1 MIPMFRVWYSTKDLA
16 DWLIQNTNLREYSPT
31 LSKLAESDA
40 NNPDRF
46 HRMPGHLKNI
56 LYLDAPDII
65 VEKDGDPVVAVEI
78 SKEAGTGHNA
88 FQRFARIAA
97 AVENGVPAV
106 YIYPE
111 ATFITRQ
118 SSQRWDRINPNI
130 FYAME
135 RLMQIYNIP
144 ALLFYHPTYYRTHPN
159 TSPPNVHTK
168 GLKNDPNFPSAP
180 DSGDPEMQLFF
191 NFINLVLARSLSG
204 HTTIPLINERL
215 VVNRRNW
222 MQQEYVNKGGPTGQ
236 HSPDTATTVVPT
248 EALLNFLR
256 RFVPQGYVFGELLTS
271 REETV
276 IYQIDAKFRG
286 DPYPGAL
293 SALDYMR
300 CRVGKTYED
309 RDKNLALAWGKV
321 KYDPAKM
328 TIHVSS
334 TKGSSINDFISA
346 LSSVRNPGR
355 CLLGAPNFAALG
367 GRYIPRYYMQARYG
381 CMFTKVKHIRVYSFF
396 ADAILFPDGAVWR
409 EG

>member
-1 MIPMFRVWYSTKDLA
+1 MFRVWHSTRDLA
-16 DWLIQNTNLREYSPT
+16 EWLIQNTNLRSHFPA

-40 NNPDRF
+40 NNPNRF
-46 HRMPGHLKNI
+46 HKMPGHLKNI

-65 VEKDGDPVVAVEI
+65 VEKDGDPIVAIEI

-144 ALLFYHPTYYRTHPN
+144 ALLFYHPTYYRTHSN
-159 TSPPNVHTK
+159 TIPPNLHTK
-168 GLKNDPNFPSAP
+168 GLTNDGTFPSAP
-180 DSGDPEMQLFF
+180 YSNDPEMQYFF
-191 NFINLVLARSLSG
+191 NFIDLVISRSLRG

-222 MQQEYVNKGGPTGQ
+222 MQQECVNKGGATKQ
-236 HSPDTATTVVPT
+236 WSPDTASIVVPT
-248 EALLNFLR
+248 QALLNFLGR
-256 RFVPQGYVFGELLTS
+256 SVPQGYVFGDLLTS
-271 REETV
+271 RRETV

-293 SALDYMR
+293 AALDYMR

-309 RDKNLALAWGKV
+309 RDKNLVLAWGRV
-321 KYDPAKM
+321 NYDSTNM
-328 TIHVSS
+328 TICISS
-334 TKGSSINDFISA
+334 TRGSSIGDFISA
-346 LSSVRNPGR
+346 LSSVRNPGK
-355 CLLGAPNFAALG
+355 CLLGASNFAALR
-367 GRYIPRYYMQARYG
+367 GRDIPRYYMQARYG

>member
-1 MIPMFRVWYSTKDLA
+1 MFRVWYSTKDLA
-16 DWLIQNTNLREYSPT
+16 DWLIQNTNLGSHSPA

-40 NNPDRF
+40 NNPNRF
-46 HRMPGHLKNI
+46 HKMPGHLKNI

-65 VEKDGDPVVAVEI
+65 VEKDGDPIVAVEI

-118 SSQRWDRINPNI
+118 SYQRWDRINPNI

-144 ALLFYHPTYYRTHPN
+144 ALLFYHPTYYRTHSN
-159 TSPPNVHTK
+159 TRPPNVHTK
-168 GLKNDPNFPSAP
+168 GLKNDNSFPSAP
-180 DSGDPEMQLFF
+180 DSGDSEMKDFF
-191 NFINLVLARSLSG
+191 NFINLVLLRSLKG

-215 VVNRRNW
+215 VVNRRSW
-222 MQQEYVNKGGPTGQ
+222 MQQECVGKNGLTRQ
-236 HSPDTATTVVPT
+236 WSPDTATIVVPT
-248 EALLNFLR
+248 QALLNFLSG
-256 RFVPQGYVFGELLTS
+256 FAPLGYVFGDLLTS
-271 REETV
+271 RSETV
-276 IYQIDAKFRG
+276 VYQIDARFRG

-309 RDKNLALAWGKV
+309 RDKNLVLAWGQV
-321 KYDPAKM
+321 NYNSANM
-328 TIHVSS
+328 TISVNS

-355 CLLGAPNFAALG
+355 CLLDASNFSTLRG
-367 GRYIPRYYMQARYG
+367 VDIPRYYMQARYG

-396 ADAILFPDGAVWR
+396 ADAILFPDGAMWR

>member
-1 MIPMFRVWYSTKDLA
+1 MFRVWYSTKDLA
-16 DWLIQNTNLREYSPT
+16 NWLVQNTNLAKYSPIF
-31 LSKLAESDA
+31 SKLAESDA
-40 NNPDRF
+40 NNPNRF
-46 HRMPGHLKNI
+46 HKMPGHLKNI

-65 VEKDGDPVVAVEI
+65 VEKDGDPIVAIEI

-97 AVENGVPAV
+97 AVENDVPAV

-144 ALLFYHPTYYRTHPN
+144 ALLFYHPTYYRTHSN
-159 TSPPNVHTK
+159 TAPPNVHTK
-168 GLKNDPNFPSAP
+168 GLKNDANYPSAP
-180 DSGDPEMQLFF
+180 DSNDPEMQQFF
-191 NFINLVLARSLSG
+191 NFINLVISRSLRG
-204 HTTIPLINERL
+204 RTTIPLINERL
-215 VVNRRNW
+215 VVNRRDW
-222 MQQEYVNKGGPTGQ
+222 MQQEYINKGGATREW
-236 HSPDTATTVVPT
+236 SPDTATVTIPT
-248 EALLNFLR
+248 QALLNFLG
-256 RFVPQGYVFGELLTS
+256 RFAPRNYTFGDLLTS
-271 REETV
+271 RRETI

-309 RDKNLALAWGKV
+309 RDKNLVLAWGQV
-321 KYDPAKM
+321 NYDSTNQ
-328 TIHVSS
+328 TINTIS
-334 TKGSSINDFISA
+334 TKGSSISDFVST
-346 LSSVRNPGR
+346 LSSVRNSNK
-355 CLLGAPNFAALG
+355 CLLGTPNFAAL
-367 GRYIPRYYMQARYG
+367 RRQDIPRYYMQARYG